1 MEKMS
6 RAVLAG
12 LSMLMV
18 AGAGWGTERG
28 GTGPL
33 PRIWAV
39 NLGSEPM
46 ELIVERT
53 QAGAPRTET
62 LVVGPE
68 KMMEVRRSGDEEI
81 LIPDRPDLLL
91 VTAPA
96 GFDPASLRVEGAAPG
111 IERPAGRGPSMRE
124 KALPER
130 LLKRG
135 EAASASS
142 VWTGAGPLAT
152 RVVLHGPMTSAE
164 VRAVRPE
171 GTPLGYVTLAASRD
185 VAVTVDLRGFLDQK
199 RYWGP
204 VRQEVEV
211 RRGTLSTSLDGPIK
225 SGAAR
230 GLLKTVGTGS
240 FNYHIQYTIRHPA
253 DALYYTVTGGPAS
266 VCGELN
272 TYRNGSWLFG
282 PGWFCTNS
290 LGGGSKGPWYT
301 ANGNQTD
308 NPSFIRWPNGTA
320 TSNDWHIWD
329 NDCPSISYSS
339 AVPPYSWF
347 GTASDGLYG
356 VCFTSTTGIVSRY
369 LDVNTGL
376 YWSASTGAYTSG
388 SAETAGSL
396 SGVPGCAPNWTAPR
410 PPLAAHTPGHTYAW
424 SACISDGGCT
434 ACGTTGF
441 TY

>member
-1 MEKMS
+1 MRKMS

-12 LSMLMV
+12 LSVLMV
-18 AGAGWGTERG
+18 AGAGWGAERG
-28 GTGPL
+28 ETGPL

-46 ELIVERT
+46 ELTVERT
-53 QAGAPRTET
+53 QAGTPRMET
-62 LVVGPE
+62 LIVGPE
-68 KMMEVRRSGDEEI
+68 KMLEVRRSADEETR
-81 LIPDRPDLLL
+81 IPDRPDLLL

-96 GFDPASLRVEGAAPG
+96 GFDPASLRVEGVTPG
-111 IERPAGRGPSMRE
+111 IERPTGHGPAPLE
-124 KALPER
+124 KARPER

-135 EAASASS
+135 EAASSSS

-164 VRAVRPE
+164 VRVARPE
-171 GTPLGYVTLAASRD
+171 GPALGYVTLAASRD

-211 RRGTLSTSLDGPIK
+211 RRGTLSTSLEGPVT
-225 SGAAR
+225 SGRAQ
-230 GLLKTVGTGS
+230 GLLKAVGTGS
-240 FNYHIQYTIRHPA
+240 FNYHIQYTIA
-253 DALYYTVTGGPAS
+253 STSTALYYSVTGGPAS

-282 PGWFCTNS
+282 PGWLCTNAS
-290 LGGGSKGPWYT
+290 GSATKGPWYT

-308 NPSFIRWPNGTA
+308 DPSFIRWPNGTA

-329 NDCPSISYSS
+329 NNCPSVSHAS
-339 AVPPYSWF
+339 ATPPYSWS

-356 VCFTSTTGIVSRY
+356 ACFTSTSRIVAM
-369 LDVNTGL
+369 
-376 YWSASTGAYTSG
+376 YWDMTADRNWSVSTGAYNTG
-388 SAETAGSL
+388 SSEVIGSL
-396 SGVPGCAPNWTAPR
+396 SGVPGCNPNWTAPR
-410 PPLAAHTPGHTYAW
+410 PSLAAHTPGHTYLW
-424 SACISDGGCT
+424 TVCISDGGCT
-434 ACGTTGF
+434 ACGSDQF

>member
-1 MEKMS
+1 MRRMS

-12 LSMLMV
+12 LSVLMV
-18 AGAGWGTERG
+18 AGTGWGAERG
-28 GTGPL
+28 ETGPL
-33 PRIWAV
+33 SRIWAV

-46 ELIVERT
+46 ELTVERT
-53 QAGAPRTET
+53 HAGTPQVET

-68 KMMEVRRSGDEEI
+68 KMMEVRRSADEETR
-81 LIPDRPDLLL
+81 IPDRPDLLL
-91 VTAPA
+91 VTAAA
-96 GFDPASLRVEGAAPG
+96 GFDPVSLRVEGAAPA
-111 IERPAGRGPSMRE
+111 IERPAGPGPALLE
-124 KALPER
+124 KARPER

-135 EAASASS
+135 EATSSSS
-142 VWTGAGPLAT
+142 VWTGAGPLDT

-211 RRGTLSTSLDGPIK
+211 RRGTLSTSLDGPVT
-225 SGAAR
+225 SGGAR

-240 FNYHIQYTIRHPA
+240 FNHQIQYTSVTTA
-253 DALYYTVTGGPAS
+253 VALYYTVTGGPAS
-266 VCGELN
+266 TCGELN

-282 PGWFCTNS
+282 PGWLCTNAS
-290 LGGGSKGPWYT
+290 GSATNGPWYT

-308 NPSFIRWPNGTA
+308 DPSFIRWPNGTA

-329 NDCPSISYSS
+329 NNCPSVSYGSS
-339 AVPPYSWF
+339 APPNTWF
-347 GTASDGLYG
+347 GTASDALYG
-356 VCFTSTTGIVSRY
+356 ACFNTSTRVYSRY
-369 LDVNTGL
+369 WDYTADRYWSTSTGL
-376 YWSASTGAYTSG
+376 YASGFSDVT
-388 SAETAGSL
+388 GSL
-396 SGVPGCAPNWTAPR
+396 SGVPGCGPNWTVSR
-410 PPLAAHTPGHTYAW
+410 PSLASHTPGHIYLWTT
-424 SACISDGGCT
+424 CISDGGCT
-434 ACGTTGF
+434 ACTSYQF

>member
-1 MEKMS
+1 MKNMS

-18 AGAGWGTERG
+18 AGAGWGAEPT
-28 GTGPL
+28 
-33 PRIWAV
+33 RIWAV
-39 NLGSEPM
+39 NLGSGPM
-46 ELIVERT
+46 EMTVEHTR
-53 QAGAPRTET
+53 GGDRSTET

-68 KMMEVRRSGDEEI
+68 KMVEVRRSGDEETQ
-81 LIPDRPDLLL
+81 IPDRPDLLL

-96 GFDPASLRVEGAAPG
+96 GFDPASLRVEGAAFG
-111 IERPAGRGPSMRE
+111 IERPAGRGPGMLE
-124 KALPER
+124 KARPGR

-135 EAASASS
+135 EAASSSS

-164 VRAVRPE
+164 VRVAQAE
-171 GTPLGYVTLAASRD
+171 GQTLGYVTLAASRD

-211 RRGTLSTSLDGPIK
+211 RRGEVSTSLEGPAV
-225 SGAAR
+225 SGGAR

-240 FNYHIQYTIRHPA
+240 FNHNIQYTSVTTA
-253 DALYYTVTGGPAS
+253 VALYYTVTGGPVS

-282 PGWFCTNS
+282 PGWLCTDS
-290 LGGGSKGPWYT
+290 LGSATKGPWYT

-308 NPSFIRWPNGTA
+308 DPSFIRWPNGTA

-329 NDCPSISYSS
+329 DSCPTVSYGSS
-339 AVPPYSWF
+339 APPNTWY
-347 GTASDGLYG
+347 GTASDAAYG
-356 VCFTSTTGIVSRY
+356 ACFNTSTRVYSVYWDYTAGRYWNNGIYSSGYSEV
-369 LDVNTGL
+369 
-376 YWSASTGAYTSG
+376 TGA
-388 SAETAGSL
+388 L
-396 SGVPGCAPNWTAPR
+396 SGVPGCGPSWSVTRPSLGSHTTGHIYIWT
-410 PPLAAHTPGHTYAW
+410 T
-424 SACISDGGCT
+424 CISDGGCK
-434 ACGTTGF
+434 ACNSYQF